1 MTEDTLEE
9 RIAAMIDRKRKLME
23 SVVQADH
30 PKLGKIFTREEL
42 LELLRQ
48 VD

>member
-1 MTEDTLEE
+1 
-9 RIAAMIDRKRKLME
+9 MIDRKRKLTS

-42 LELLRQ
+42 LELLSQR
-48 VD
+48 D